1 MNARFAVASAAVLL
15 ALASCQS
22 TEPILFIATP
32 GYVENQLARQE
43 ASIRDEYD
51 ARIAELEA
59 ELDEQRTVSDELAG
73 LSQVIR
79 DVESSTRELEQL
91 AAQVEDELAGLPEET
106 IRIIVDVLTRHLDG
120 EQGQEP

>member
-1 MNARFAVASAAVLL
+1 MNVRIAATAAAL
-15 ALASCQS
+15 ALVLASCQS

-43 ASIRDEYD
+43 ESIRSEYD
-51 ARIAELEA
+51 ARIADLEA
-59 ELDEQRTVSDELAG
+59 EIDEQRTVSDELAG

-106 IRIIVDVLTRHLDG
+106 IRIIVDVLTRHLEG
-120 EQGQEP
+120 TPE